1 MKRSQV
7 VRHQSKSIRS
17 RVAEVELPDPRFYH
31 LATAVAFLDA
41 DTIMFYPDAFT
52 PAGRAQLERAVGRA
66 IAVGERD
73 IFDHQACNCLVLGD
87 TVMMD
92 GCSSGLER
100 ELEGC
105 GFRVETYPMSEFR
118 KGGGSLRCLVL
129 PALSGPGQA
138 ATTWEIAS

>member
-1 MKRSQV
+1 MV
-7 VRHQSKSIRS
+7 
-17 RVAEVELPDPRFYH
+17 
-31 LATAVAFLDA
+31 FLDA

-66 IAVGERD
+66 IAVGKRD
-73 IFDHQACNCLVLGD
+73 IFDHQACNCLVVGD

-100 ELEGC
+100 ELAGC
-105 GFRVETYPMSEFR
+105 GFRVETYPMSEFK

-129 PALSGPGQA
+129 PALSEPGQA
-138 ATTWEIAS
+138 AIVELAS